1 MLSEPNQPSAWV
13 CRFSSCIRPAGHV
26 LDLACGRG
34 RHARWLAAQ
43 GCSVE
48 AVDRDASALAALAGV
63 TGVRVR
69 AADLESGPW
78 PYAGCRFD
86 GIVVTNYLHR
96 PLLPL
101 IEGALA
107 DGGLLIYETFM
118 VGNER
123 HGKPSNPDFLLR
135 PQELLEI
142 ARSASLQVIAFE
154 EGEVSLPR
162 PSVVQRICVRRTD
175 PASGDSCRLD

>member
-13 CRFSSCIRPAGHV
+13 CRFSSCIRPAGDV

-43 GCSVE
+43 GFHVE
-48 AVDRDASALAALAGV
+48 AVDRDPAALATLAGV
-63 TGVRVR
+63 MGVRVR

-86 GIVVTNYLHR
+86 AIVVTNYLHR
-96 PLLPL
+96 QLMPL

-107 DGGLLIYETFM
+107 VGGVLIYETFM

-154 EGEVSLPR
+154 EGEVKSPR
-162 PSVVQRICVRRTD
+162 PAVVQRICVRRTD
-175 PASGDSCRLD
+175 PAGGGSCRLD